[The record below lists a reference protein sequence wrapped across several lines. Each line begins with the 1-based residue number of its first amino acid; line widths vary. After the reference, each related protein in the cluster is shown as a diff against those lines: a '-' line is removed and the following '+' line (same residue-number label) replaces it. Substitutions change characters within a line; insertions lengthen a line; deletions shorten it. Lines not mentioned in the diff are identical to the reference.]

1 MLPTQFVRRS
11 TRFVTT
17 AAFSALLGLPG
28 CSHFHEAHQ
37 HQHGADDS
45 AAQLTLNNGKKWA
58 TDEPLRLG
66 MSRIKALVDPVGDVT
81 PDQSLD
87 PAQAKAIAKGVERQV
102 AFLVSNCKLEPKA
115 DAVLHVLIGDML
127 QGAQALAQPAPTG
140 RGLVLIRRAL
150 ERYPEYFE
158 PAGMAR

>member
-1 MLPTQFVRRS
+1 MYPTQSIHRS
-11 TRFVTT
+11 TRFMTT
-17 AAFSALLGLPG
+17 AIFSALLGLSG

-45 AAQLTLNNGKKWA
+45 TAQLTLNNGKKWA

-66 MSRIKALVDPVGDVT
+66 MGRIKALVDPMGAVT
-81 PDQSLD
+81 PEQSVD
-87 PAQAKAIAKGVERQV
+87 PAQAKAIAKGVEGQV

-115 DAVLHVLIGDML
+115 DAVLHVLIADML
-127 QGAQALAQPAPTG
+127 QGAEALSKPAPTG
-140 RGLVLIRRAL
+140 RGLVLIRHAL